1 MFGHSSVSTVL
12 MLLDP
17 IQTKRLSIVF
27 LGKKLLAYTKLT
39 EGHFG
44 THSLLFGGYSLGDKM
59 AYA

>member
-1 MFGHSSVSTVL
+1 